1 MRRSHKLSSITQ
13 MSINYMQVHGVGTN
27 STQTSSNSNSAKR
40 LCYGECHHTRI
51 MRLGEAR
58 LVASTTSQSVLML
71 KDLMFTSMQAHSTLL
86 AFWVRCSLSA
96 FQMIASWDIAE

>member
-1 MRRSHKLSSITQ
+1 

-40 LCYGECHHTRI
+40 QCYGECHHTRI

-71 KDLMFTSMQAHSTLL
+71 KDQMFTNMQVHPSLL
-86 AFWVRCSLSA
+86 AFRVAMMFNKCISSDCLLKSG
-96 FQMIASWDIAE
+96 DIAE